1 MQTDEQLIAD
11 LTASL
16 RQALSYLEADAG
28 LEDPDLTIGTIQTVV
43 LETDQI
49 RGFDGDEANRVL
61 KAAAARLATVQ
72 PKRNGLFLRMSP
84 EAADEIGEELSD
96 LLCWVRGFIAG
107 RPDEADHH
115 PMGVKGVREMRICLR
130 SAVLEARNQEDREM
144 PF

>member
-1 MQTDEQLIAD
+1 MASDEQLIAD

-28 LEDPDLTIGTIQTVV
+28 LQDANLTIGTIQTLV
-43 LETDQI
+43 LDTDEI
-49 RGFDGDEANRVL
+49 REFDGDEANRVL

-72 PKRNGLFLRMSP
+72 PKRKGLFLRMSP
-84 EAADEIGEELSD
+84 EAAEEIGEELSD
-96 LLCWVRGFIAG
+96 LLCWARGFIAG
-107 RPDEADHH
+107 RPEETDHH

-130 SAVLEARNQEDREM
+130 SAVLEARGRDEREL